1 MKKNITINLCG
12 RLFQI
17 DEDAYEMLQHYTDS
31 LRSYF
36 GKQEGGEEIADD
48 IEARIAELLDELKQ
62 QGNEAVTIDHVR
74 DIISRIGKPE
84 QLAGDNDGTSSQQP
98 AGESIL
104 DGFRSRMSGR
114 RLYRNPKDK
123 MVAGV
128 LSGFGAYTG
137 TDPTIWRLLMVLFTF
152 VYGIGLV
159 VYVILAFLLPE
170 AKTPE
175 ELLQMEG
182 KEVTP
187 QNLASMV
194 TSDTDEKPRPNILR
208 AICSIILKIGFG
220 IVVFFLALS
229 CLAMIAGLIFLVV
242 AIVSALVLP
251 LSADMPFS
259 LEAMGLA
266 EIYQNH
272 TWVLVVF
279 AISLLLLLVIP
290 VYAIIHLVLSL
301 VGKVQPMGMTQRI
314 VWLVL
319 WLIALCGV
327 VPTGIMMGTYHD
339 EYRQQRYKET
349 HMFQGTVMS
358 SFDKHY
364 LQRQGWTLLKHENCN
379 GSYVNDGE
387 YFTGDRSY
395 AYLDAGNRDGEMIYQ
410 AEKRM
415 PVEPGTYRISCH
427 ARAQWDGVWIYATTP
442 SSADKPLA
450 QTRVPAFGN
459 KGGEIWEQARN
470 LLDSE
475 DKVTPSE
482 LQRARNIL
490 AVNDGEGYG
499 WSKVEVTVQIAQ
511 KDTLCYGVS
520 TDPEFTGDTSH
531 PEWFSACDFRVES
544 VDKKDH
550 PKK

>member
-152 VYGIGLV
+152 IYGIGLV
-159 VYVILAFLLPE
+159 VYVILAFVLPE

-279 AISLLLLLVIP
+279 AIALLLLLVIP

-301 VGKVQPMGMTQRI
+301 VGKVQPMGTTQRI

>member
-159 VYVILAFLLPE
+159 VYVILAFVLPE

-279 AISLLLLLVIP
+279 AIALLLLLVIP

-379 GSYVNDGE
+379 DSYVNDGE

-544 VDKKDH
+544 VDKDDNQ
-550 PKK
+550 KK

>member
-1 MKKNITINLCG
+1 M
-12 RLFQI
+12 Q
-17 DEDAYEMLQHYTDS
+17 
-31 LRSYF
+31 
-36 GKQEGGEEIADD
+36 
-48 IEARIAELLDELKQ
+48 LL
-62 QGNEAVTIDHVR
+62 
-74 DIISRIGKPE
+74 
-84 QLAGDNDGTSSQQP
+84 
-98 AGESIL
+98 
-104 DGFRSRMSGR
+104 
-114 RLYRNPKDK
+114 
-123 MVAGV
+123 
-128 LSGFGAYTG
+128 
-137 TDPTIWRLLMVLFTF
+137 
-152 VYGIGLV
+152 
-159 VYVILAFLLPE
+159 
-170 AKTPE
+170 
-175 ELLQMEG
+175 
-182 KEVTP
+182 
-187 QNLASMV
+187 
-194 TSDTDEKPRPNILR
+194 
-208 AICSIILKIGFG
+208 
-220 IVVFFLALS
+220 
-229 CLAMIAGLIFLVV
+229 
-242 AIVSALVLP
+242 
-251 LSADMPFS
+251 
-259 LEAMGLA
+259 
-266 EIYQNH
+266 
-272 TWVLVVF
+272 
-279 AISLLLLLVIP
+279 
-290 VYAIIHLVLSL
+290 
-301 VGKVQPMGMTQRI
+301 
-314 VWLVL
+314 
-319 WLIALCGV
+319 LIALCGV

-364 LQRQGWTLLKHENCN
+364 LQRHGWTLLKHENCN

-544 VDKKDH
+544 VDKDDNQ
-550 PKK
+550 KK